1 MFAFIEGKV
10 CDKSGGALVLLA
22 GGVGYQLTCS
32 MQTLQKAPAMGETMR
47 CYTYF
52 SVREDAVEL
61 FGFATREEKDLFL
74 RLTAVSG
81 VGPKLALGL
90 LGAMSLHD
98 LQLAIVMDD
107 VNALSRAPGIGKK
120 TAQRIALEL
129 RDKIRQEDISAV
141 SGSPAGSAAPAAGD
155 SVSLALEALI
165 SLGYSAVEARSALA
179 KVRGQSEKTEELISL
194 ALRAMTQM

>member
-107 VNALSRAPGIGKK
+107 VNTLSRAPGIGKK

-129 RDKIRQEDISAV
+129 RDKIRQEDISQV
-141 SGSPAGSAAPAAGD
+141 TGGGDSVPMTPGD

-165 SLGYSAVEARSALA
+165 SLGYSPQEARAALG
-179 KVRGQSEKTEELISL
+179 KVKGQSDQTEELISL

>member
-74 RLTAVSG
+74 RLTTVSG

-107 VNALSRAPGIGKK
+107 VNTLSRAPGIGKK

-129 RDKIRQEDISAV
+129 RDKIRQEDISRV
-141 SGSPAGSAAPAAGD
+141 TGGGD

-165 SLGYSAVEARSALA
+165 SLGYSPQEARAALG
-179 KVRGQSEKTEELISL
+179 KVKGQSDQTEELISL

>member
-107 VNALSRAPGIGKK
+107 VNTLSRAPGIGKK

-129 RDKIRQEDISAV
+129 RDKIRQEDISRV
-141 SGSPAGSAAPAAGD
+141 TGGGDSVPMTPGD

-165 SLGYSAVEARSALA
+165 SLGYSPQEARAALG
-179 KVRGQSEKTEELISL
+179 KVKGQSDQTEELISL

>member
-10 CDKSGGALVLLA
+10 CDKSGGALVLLT

-107 VNALSRAPGIGKK
+107 VNTLSRAPGIGKK

-129 RDKIRQEDISAV
+129 RDKIRQEDISRV
-141 SGSPAGSAAPAAGD
+141 TGSGDSVPMTPGD

-165 SLGYSAVEARSALA
+165 SLGYSPQEARAALG
-179 KVRGQSEKTEELISL
+179 KVKGQSDQTEELISL

>member
-74 RLTAVSG
+74 RLTTVSG

-129 RDKIRQEDISAV
+129 RDKIRQEDISRV
-141 SGSPAGSAAPAAGD
+141 TGGGDSVPMTPGD

-165 SLGYSAVEARSALA
+165 SLGYSPQEARAALG
-179 KVRGQSEKTEELISL
+179 KVKGQSDQTEELISL

>member
-1 MFAFIEGKV
+1 MISRIEGIAAEIESDGVIVMVGGIGLKV
-10 CDKSGGALVLLA
+10 FTPQGLLNELETGKPVALRTHLIVKEDLLA
-22 GGVGYQLTCS
+22 LYGFKNEDELN
-32 MQTLQKAPAMGETMR
+32 MFTLLLG
-47 CYTYF
+47 
-52 SVREDAVEL
+52 
-61 FGFATREEKDLFL
+61 
-74 RLTAVSG
+74 VSG

-90 LGAMSLHD
+90 LGAMNLHD
-98 LQLAIVMDD
+98 LQMAILMDD
-107 VNALSRAPGIGKK
+107 TAALTRAPGIGKK

-141 SGSPAGSAAPAAGD
+141 FGSPAGSAAPAAGD